1 MESIGRCLTGAGSRQ
16 VAGARKQDSSLSCS
30 RLAVRVLEIAVIMN
44 SEEML
49 AAALMGSEHAKTR
62 MLFIIGYYA

>member
-1 MESIGRCLTGAGSRQ
+1 
-16 VAGARKQDSSLSCS
+16 
-30 RLAVRVLEIAVIMN
+30 MN